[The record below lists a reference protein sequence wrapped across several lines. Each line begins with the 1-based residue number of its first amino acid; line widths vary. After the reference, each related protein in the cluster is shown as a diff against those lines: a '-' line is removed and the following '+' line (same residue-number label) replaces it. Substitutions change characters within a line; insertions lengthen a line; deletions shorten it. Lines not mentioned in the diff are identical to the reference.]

1 MQQDGHPDPSRHGRP
16 PSLPLSPPPRH
27 GSSGLSRE
35 TRPLFSL
42 SGSVGLGQP
51 AGMALYNFK
60 KITVVPSAKVGRPSP
75 SPPHPRPSA
84 PAPAAPQGSAAR
96 TARRG
101 RGLRLLPPS
110 PRGLVGSPWGS
121 AGRPGGLYHAGRGG
135 GRLRWGPA
143 ALHWRGWP

>member
-16 PSLPLSPPPRH
+16 PSLPLSPPPLH

-75 SPPHPRPSA
+75 SPPRPRPSA
-84 PAPAAPQGSAAR
+84 PAPAAPQGSAACA
-96 TARRG
+96 ARRG
-101 RGLRLLPPS
+101 RGLRFPYPPPPPS
-110 PRGLVGSPWGS
+110 GSW
-121 AGRPGGLYHAGRGG
+121 ARPGAVRGG
-135 GRLRWGPA
+135 PA
-143 ALHWRGWP
+143 GCTMQGAGGGA